1 MPQVSYVCEEIDD
14 EAMRIEPAEHLRV
27 AYPCVDDIRRRRI
40 TAVDG
45 TGRPPSRQ
53 AHILPLM

>member
-1 MPQVSYVCEEIDD
+1 MPQVSHACEEIDD
-14 EAMRIEPAEHLRV
+14 EAMPTEQAEHLRV
-27 AYPCVDDIRRRRI
+27 AYPCIYDTRQRRI

-53 AHILPLM
+53 AHMLQLM